1 MKVQTKFT
9 LAIISIF
16 TALAV
21 GIAIVTVN
29 FVNTKTIRE
38 AENRVKI
45 YARTAWEIHESKI
58 GRIRS
63 ASEILARDPVVV
75 KLLTE
80 PRNGRSQVAV
90 REYLETVRQDQGMD
104 ILNLVAP
111 DGTVLLRTRSPYNT
125 GDTLAADPMIKQVMT
140 TGRGSSGD
148 VILELER
155 LDVEGVGLLERCIAA
170 AGESRGMLSATAVP
184 IRQGK
189 QLIGIIQAGNLL
201 NGAVEKVDRI
211 RDAVFADE
219 RYRGK
224 PVGTATIFM
233 GDIRI
238 STNVMDSSGRRAV
251 GTRASP
257 EVAERVLRQ
266 GQSWTGK
273 AYVVDTW
280 YLSQYDPI
288 KDPEGKVIGML
299 YVGELEQRYLDMR
312 TRAVAQHLAIIVVGL
327 FLALLVIYG
336 MIRGIL
342 RPVHNLAEATQR
354 LSSGDLNHRVEVE
367 GKDEVGALSASFNRM
382 AETLERQ
389 RQEIESRQRE
399 LEDLSSELKSINTNY
414 VEMLGFVA
422 HELKNPLASAM
433 MSLYTVKDGYLGA
446 VNPAQRKSLDSVG
459 QSLDYFH
466 DMVRNYLDL
475 SRLEKGE
482 LEVTKRETALHAEVV
497 RPVLEGLE
505 REMRERRMVL
515 EDRILDSILLK
526 TDVNLLRIIYD
537 NLLSN
542 ALKYGREGGTIL
554 LDVFENHTQ
563 VVLSVRNDGAGIP
576 PEQMPR
582 LFEKFSRLD
591 TPECAGQKGSGL
603 GLYICKEVVQKLGG
617 EIWAE
622 SKAGEW
628 VRFSFSVPK

>member
-1 MKVQTKFT
+1 MKVQTKFN
-9 LAIISIF
+9 LAIISLF
-16 TALAV
+16 TVLAV

-38 AENRVKI
+38 AGNRVRI

-63 ASEILARDPVVV
+63 ASEILARDPVIL

-80 PRNGRSQVAV
+80 AQNARSLAAV
-90 REYLETVRQDQGMD
+90 REYLETVRRDQGMD
-104 ILNLVAP
+104 ILNLAAP
-111 DGTVLLRTRSPYNT
+111 DGTVILRTRPPYNT
-125 GDTLAADPMIKQVMT
+125 GDTLAADSMIKQVMT
-140 TGRGSSGD
+140 TGQSISGD

-155 LDVEGVGLLERCIAA
+155 LDLEGAGLLERCMAV
-170 AGESRGMLSATAVP
+170 AGESRGMLTGTAVP
-184 IRQGK
+184 VRHGK
-189 QLIGIIQAGNLL
+189 QLIGIIQAGSLL

-257 EVAERVLRQ
+257 EVTDRVLRQ

-288 KDPEGKVIGML
+288 RDPDGKVIGML
-299 YVGELEQRYLDMR
+299 YVGELEQKYLDLR
-312 TRAVAQHLAIIVVGL
+312 TRAVAQHLAIIVAGL

-336 MIRGIL
+336 MVRGIL
-342 RPVHNLAEATQR
+342 RPVQKLAEATQR

-367 GKDEVGALSASFNRM
+367 GRDEVGALSASFNRM
-382 AETLERQ
+382 AETLAGQ
-389 RQEIESRQRE
+389 RQEIESRQRK
-399 LEDLSSELKSINTNY
+399 LEDLSSELRSINTNY

-446 VNPAQRKSLDSVG
+446 VNPAQQKSLDSVA

-466 DMVRNYLDL
+466 DMVKNYLDL

-482 LEVTKRETALHAEVV
+482 LEVVKQEVPLHAHVV

-505 REMRERRMVL
+505 RAMRERRMVIQ
-515 EDRILDSILLK
+515 DRIPDDVFLK
-526 TDVNLLRIIYD
+526 TDGNLLRIVYD

-542 ALKYGREGGTIL
+542 ALKYGREGGTIV
-554 LDVFENHTQ
+554 LDLSENHTQ

-591 TPECAGQKGSGL
+591 TPECVTQKGSGL
-603 GLYICKEVVQKLGG
+603 GLYICKEIVRKLGG
-617 EIWAE
+617 EIRAD

>member
-1 MKVQTKFT
+1 
-9 LAIISIF
+9 
-16 TALAV
+16 
-21 GIAIVTVN
+21 
-29 FVNTKTIRE
+29 
-38 AENRVKI
+38 
-45 YARTAWEIHESKI
+45 
-58 GRIRS
+58 
-63 ASEILARDPVVV
+63 
-75 KLLTE
+75 
-80 PRNGRSQVAV
+80 
-90 REYLETVRQDQGMD
+90 
-104 ILNLVAP
+104 
-111 DGTVLLRTRSPYNT
+111 
-125 GDTLAADPMIKQVMT
+125 
-140 TGRGSSGD
+140 
-148 VILELER
+148 
-155 LDVEGVGLLERCIAA
+155 
-170 AGESRGMLSATAVP
+170 MLSATAVP

-189 QLIGIIQAGNLL
+189 QLIGIIQAGSLL

-312 TRAVAQHLAIIVVGL
+312 TRAVAQHLAIIVAGL

-342 RPVHNLAEATQR
+342 RPVQKLAEATQR
-354 LSSGDLNHRVEVE
+354 LSSGDLDHRVEVE

-389 RQEIESRQRE
+389 RQEIESRQRK

-422 HELKNPLASAM
+422 HELKNPLSSAM

-446 VNPAQRKSLDSVG
+446 VNPAQRKSLGSVA

-466 DMVRNYLDL
+466 DMVKNYLDL

-482 LEVTKRETALHAEVV
+482 LEVTKREIPLHAEVV

-515 EDRILDSILLK
+515 EDRIPDDTLLK
-526 TDVNLLRIIYD
+526 TDGNLLRIVYD

-542 ALKYGREGGTIL
+542 SLKYGREGGTIL
-554 LDVFENHTQ
+554 LDVSENHAQ
-563 VVLSVRNDGAGIP
+563 VVLSVWNDGAGMP
-576 PEQMPR
+576 AEQMPR

-603 GLYICKEVVQKLGG
+603 GLYICKEIVRKLGG
-617 EIWAE
+617 EIWAD

-628 VRFSFSVPK
+628 VKFSFSVPK

>member
-1 MKVQTKFT
+1 MKVQTKFN
-9 LAIISIF
+9 LAIISLF
-16 TALAV
+16 TVLAV

-38 AENRVKI
+38 AENRVRI

-63 ASEILARDPVVV
+63 ASEILARDPVIL

-80 PRNGRSQVAV
+80 ARNARSLAPV
-90 REYLETVRQDQGMD
+90 RDYLETVRRDQGMD
-104 ILNLVAP
+104 ILNIAAP
-111 DGTVLLRTRSPYNT
+111 DGTVILRTRPPYTT
-125 GDTLAADPMIKQVMT
+125 GDTLAADSMIKQVLT
-140 TGRGSSGD
+140 TGQSVSGD

-155 LDVEGVGLLERCIAA
+155 LDLEGVGLLERCMAV
-170 AGESRGMLSATAVP
+170 AGESRGMLSGTAVP
-184 IRQGK
+184 VRQGK
-189 QLIGIIQAGNLL
+189 EVIGIIQAGSLL

-233 GDIRI
+233 ADIRI

-257 EVAERVLRQ
+257 EVTDRVLRQ

-288 KDPEGKVIGML
+288 RDPEGKVIGML
-299 YVGELEQRYLDMR
+299 YVGELEQKYLDLR
-312 TRAVAQHLAIIVVGL
+312 TRAVAQHLAIIVAGL

-336 MIRGIL
+336 MVRGIL
-342 RPVHNLAEATQR
+342 RPVQKLAEATQR

-367 GKDEVGALSASFNRM
+367 GRDEVGALSASFNRM
-382 AETLERQ
+382 AETLAGQ
-389 RQEIESRQRE
+389 RQEIEIRQRE

-414 VEMLGFVA
+414 LEMLGFVA

-446 VNPAQRKSLDSVG
+446 VNPAQQKSLDSVA

-466 DMVRNYLDL
+466 DMVKNYLDL

-482 LEVTKRETALHAEVV
+482 LEVVKQEVPLHAHVV

-505 REMRERRMVL
+505 RGMRERRMVL
-515 EDRILDSILLK
+515 QDRIPDDVFLK
-526 TDVNLLRIIYD
+526 TDGNLLRIVYD

-542 ALKYGREGGTIL
+542 ALKYGREGGSIV
-554 LDVFENHTQ
+554 LDLSENHTQ

-576 PEQMPR
+576 PEQMSR

-591 TPECAGQKGSGL
+591 TPECVTQKGSGL
-603 GLYICKEVVQKLGG
+603 GLYICKEIVRRLGG
-617 EIWAE
+617 EIWAD